1 MALKSSCSLTQS
13 ELQDFIKE
21 NDVKFIRLSF
31 VDLEGVHKN
40 ISVMA
45 DEFSRVIN
53 QGLVFD
59 GSLSAFGA
67 ENCDLKLFPDIST
80 LHILPWRPQHGRVA
94 RFFCDVRKF
103 DGGYAMFD
111 VRSILRNAVNRLK
124 EKDLSVS
131 VGIGSEF
138 YLFRLDQDGFPTR
151 EVHDRAGYF
160 DIAPLDKG
168 ENVRR
173 EICLTLEE
181 MGIRPLASHHEKGPG
196 QNEINFVSTGALSAC
211 DNQIIFKSV
220 VKAAASRNGLFASFL
235 PKPLADKNG
244 NGLTVDFKLFRN
256 EEPVFGENNDKT
268 ALSFAAGIL
277 NRAEEM
283 CLLFNS
289 IPNSFARLKG
299 GDCAKE
305 VSFSESGNRNAFM
318 RLAVKNNAKRLEL
331 RSVDGACNIYIVVAL
346 ALLAGLEG
354 IEKEESLPSE
364 TYLPESF
371 SAAIEAAEKGEF
383 LRRALG
389 EEFVSHYIRLKKDLN
404 DAFLQNPKATEEAAF
419 AKF

>member
-1 MALKSSCSLTQS
+1 MTDFTKDDVLSYS
-13 ELQDFIKE
+13 EA
-21 NDVKFIRLSF
+21 NDVRFVRLSF
-31 VDLEGVHKN
+31 CDIFGQLKNVSIAASELGRAFEEGIRFDASAIRGFLNIEDSDLLLFPEPN
-40 ISVMA
+40 TLS
-45 DEFSRVIN
+45 
-53 QGLVFD
+53 
-59 GSLSAFGA
+59 SLSPYEGA
-67 ENCDLKLFPDIST
+67 EGKTIRLF
-80 LHILPWRPQHGRVA
+80 
-94 RFFCDVRKF
+94 C
-103 DGGYAMFD
+103 
-111 VRSILRNAVNRLK
+111 SILHPDMKPFEGDARYLLK
-124 EKDLSVS
+124 SKEQSLLKKGLNMAA
-131 VGIGSEF
+131 GTECEF
-138 YLFRLDQDGFPTR
+138 YLFRLDEEGNPTLNPM
-151 EVHDRAGYF
+151 DNAGY
-160 DIAPLDKG
+160 LDPSPMDKA
-168 ENVRR
+168 ENLRAR
-173 EICLTLEE
+173 LSQIMRG
-181 MGIRPLASHHEKGPG
+181 MGITIETSHHEKGPG